1 MYRPKQYK
9 TCNRLAKQHFLK
21 KKKET
26 QEDGKVFFK
35 LLLYSHLTEEVGGR
49 GAGKI
54 YLWWRICSIKFH
66 YILIF
71 VSDMLPV
78 VFKKSNKKYVIQV
91 LLLLI
96 HFKCKYTEQICNKFK
111 TR

>member
-1 MYRPKQYK
+1 M
-9 TCNRLAKQHFLK
+9 FS
-21 KKKET
+21 
-26 QEDGKVFFK
+26 KVS
-35 LLLYSHLTEEVGGR
+35 LYTN
-49 GAGKI
+49 
-54 YLWWRICSIKFH
+54 
-66 YILIF
+66 IL
-71 VSDMLPV
+71 SDMLPV